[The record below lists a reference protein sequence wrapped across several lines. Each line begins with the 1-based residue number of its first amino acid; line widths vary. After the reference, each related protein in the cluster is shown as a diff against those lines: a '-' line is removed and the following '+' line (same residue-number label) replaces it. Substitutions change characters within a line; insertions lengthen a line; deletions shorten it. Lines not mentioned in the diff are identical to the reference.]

1 MDRPIWV
8 GGTTSWQ
15 SLVELQAPPPE
26 DVVRQADTSGGK
38 PCFDLPK
45 AQSEEIK
52 EIKEIKESQTVWE
65 WISEKMGDPDRGEGI
80 FIASTLAGS

>member
-1 MDRPIWV
+1 MDRPVWV
-8 GGTTSWQ
+8 GGTASWQ
-15 SLVELQAPPPE
+15 SLAELQAPPPE

-52 EIKEIKESQTVWE
+52 ESQTGWE
-65 WISEKMGDPDRGEGI
+65 WISEKMGDPDRGEGV
-80 FIASTLAGS
+80 FIAGTLAGS